1 MLTQIPYFSL
11 LLSEKVY
18 LAILD
23 QLDNRLQDQSQE
35 IETLRSRLDNVE
47 RHLITTIDTGKSDA
61 GKNTDEDVERVVS
74 TLGKPVRSQR
84 TPLKRSHTNGLFNK
98 YGYLLL

>member
-1 MLTQIPYFSL
+1 M
-11 LLSEKVY
+11 LSEKVY

-47 RHLITTIDTGKSDA
+47 RDLITTIDTGKSDA
-61 GKNTDEDVERVVS
+61 GKNTDEYVERVVS
-74 TLGKPVRSQR
+74 TLGKPARSQR
-84 TPLKRSHTNGLFNK
+84 TALKRSHTNGLFNK
-98 YGYLLL
+98 YG